1 MPFFPGQLGVLIPI
15 FGMMI
20 GFFVIVSK
28 SELGRALAQRLS
40 HGATG
45 SPELEGELREL
56 RGEVEAL
63 RAELGETQER
73 LDFTER
79 MLAGGKQRE

>member
-1 MPFFPGQLGVLIPI
+1 MNPGTLGVFIPI
-15 FGMMI
+15 IGLMI
-20 GFFVIVSK
+20 GFFVVFSK
-28 SELGRALAQRLS
+28 SELGRALAHRIS
-40 HGATG
+40 GRAGA
-45 SPELEGELREL
+45 SPELENEVREL

-79 MLAGGKQRE
+79 MLAGGKQER

>member
-1 MPFFPGQLGVLIPI
+1 MNPGTLGVFIPI
-15 FGMMI
+15 IGLMI
-20 GFFVIVSK
+20 GFFVVFSK
-28 SELGRALAQRLS
+28 SELGRALAQRIAGRA
-40 HGATG
+40 GA
-45 SPELEGELREL
+45 SPELESEVREL

-79 MLAGGKQRE
+79 MLAGGKQER

>member
-1 MPFFPGQLGVLIPI
+1 MPGPGQLGVLIPI

-20 GFFVIVSK
+20 GFFFIFSK
-28 SELGRALAQRLS
+28 SDLGRALAHRIS
-40 HGATG
+40 GGAAG
-45 SPELEGELREL
+45 SKELEGEVREL

-79 MLAGGKQRE
+79 MLAGAKKES

>member
-1 MPFFPGQLGVLIPI
+1 MPGPGQLGVLIPI
-15 FGMMI
+15 FGMLI
-20 GFFVIVSK
+20 GFFVIFSR
-28 SELGRALAQRLS
+28 SELGRALAHRLS
-40 HGATG
+40 AGAG
-45 SPELEGELREL
+45 ASHELEGEVREL

-79 MLAGGKQRE
+79 MLAGGKQER

>member
-1 MPFFPGQLGVLIPI
+1 MNPGSLGVMIPI
-15 FGMMI
+15 IGMMI
-20 GFFVIVSK
+20 GFFVIFSR

-40 HGATG
+40 GGAG
-45 SPELEGELREL
+45 AAPQIEAELREL
-56 RGEVEAL
+56 RGEVDAL

-79 MLAGGKQRE
+79 LLAAGKQDR

>member
-1 MPFFPGQLGVLIPI
+1 MPGPGSLGVLIPI
-15 FGMMI
+15 LGMLI
-20 GFFVIVSK
+20 GFFVIFSR
-28 SELGRALAQRLS
+28 SDLGRALAQRIGGGGQGVS
-40 HGATG
+40 A
-45 SPELEGELREL
+45 LEGEVRDL

-79 MLAGGKQRE
+79 MIAGARKEG

>member
-1 MPFFPGQLGVLIPI
+1 MNPGMVGVFIPVI
-15 FGMMI
+15 GLLI
-20 GFFVIVSK
+20 GFFVVFSK
-28 SELGRALAQRLS
+28 SEIGRALAQRIS
-40 HGATG
+40 GGTAG
-45 SPELEGELREL
+45 SNALEGEVREL

-79 MLAGGKQRE
+79 MLAGGKQAS

>member
-1 MPFFPGQLGVLIPI
+1 MNPGSLGVLIPI
-15 FGMMI
+15 IGMMI
-20 GFFVIVSK
+20 GFFVVFSR
-28 SELGRALAQRLS
+28 SDLGRALAHRIS
-40 HGATG
+40 GGTG
-45 SPELEGELREL
+45 SSRELEGEVREL

-79 MLAGGKQRE
+79 MLAGGKQEG

>member
-1 MPFFPGQLGVLIPI
+1 MNPGSLGVLIPI
-15 FGMMI
+15 IGLMI
-20 GFFVIVSK
+20 GFFVVFSK
-28 SELGRALAQRLS
+28 SDLGRALAQRIS
-40 HGATG
+40 GGAG
-45 SPELEGELREL
+45 VSRELEGEIREL

-79 MLAGGKQRE
+79 MLAGGKKEG

>member
-1 MPFFPGQLGVLIPI
+1 MPGPGQLGVLIPI

-20 GFFVIVSK
+20 GFFVIVSR
-28 SELGRALAQRLS
+28 SELGRALAHRLR
-40 HGATG
+40 GGDATN
-45 SPELEGELREL
+45 SGELATEVREL

-79 MLAGGKQRE
+79 MLAGGKQER